1 MKLKKYDMTELSDQI
16 DGQSLLDFPGR
27 AGARIRIVNNVSLNR
42 TVMIVGEGFGRWPVE
57 SWGT

>member
-1 MKLKKYDMTELSDQI
+1 MKLKKYDMTELCDQI

-27 AGARIRIVNNVSLNR
+27 ASARIRIVNNVSLNR

>member
-1 MKLKKYDMTELSDQI
+1 MKLKKYDMTELCDQI

>member
-1 MKLKKYDMTELSDQI
+1 MKLKKHDMTELCDQI

-27 AGARIRIVNNVSLNR
+27 AGARIRIVNNASLNR
-42 TVMIVGEGFGRWPVE
+42 TVMIVGEGFVRWAVE